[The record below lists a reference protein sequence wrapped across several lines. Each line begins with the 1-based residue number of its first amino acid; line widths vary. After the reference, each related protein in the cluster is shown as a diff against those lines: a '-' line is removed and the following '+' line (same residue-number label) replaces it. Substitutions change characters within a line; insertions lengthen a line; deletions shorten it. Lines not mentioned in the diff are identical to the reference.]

1 MMLPD
6 ISSSLVDSLLRAP
19 IRPMLREP
27 GGWGYLVYVQYRCL
41 ERMEFVLLFYVSVLY
56 KNDRFVQI
64 NMENV
69 LSFEIKAYPLAELNQ
84 VN

>member
-6 ISSSLVDSLLRAP
+6 ISSPLIDSLLKTP

-41 ERMEFVLLFYVSVLY
+41 EHMEFVLLICVSVLC

-69 LSFEIKAYPLAELNQ
+69 LSFEIKAYICGITN
-84 VN
+84 